1 MFTVGLGGLALIQ
14 WEKLAFIEN
23 AIQRGGF
30 GYLWT
35 VLEIVIFGGLVWALV
50 SSRANARKEQADEF
64 TQRLRARQK
73 ELTLK

>member
-1 MFTVGLGGLALIQ
+1 MFTVGLCGLALIQ
-14 WEKLAFIEN
+14 WEKLAFLES

-35 VLEIVIFGGLVWALV
+35 TLEIVIFGGLVWALV
-50 SSRANARKEQADEF
+50 SSRANARKEQADRF